1 MGERGQHREGPEWV
15 GAGSY
20 RAAGARTQGPG
31 QGRGLQE
38 TGGGRKPTPT
48 RSLRQRR
55 AEGGRPGSRGG
66 EGVPGPGCR
75 VVPARTGAGPR
86 LCHRR
91 QEGRAGLGS

>member
-1 MGERGQHREGPEWV
+1 MGERRSIARAQRGW
-15 GAGSY
+15 GAGRY
-20 RAAGARTQGPG
+20 RAAGARTQGLG

-75 VVPARTGAGPR
+75 VVPVRTGAGPR
-86 LCHRR
+86 LCHHR
-91 QEGRAGLGS
+91 